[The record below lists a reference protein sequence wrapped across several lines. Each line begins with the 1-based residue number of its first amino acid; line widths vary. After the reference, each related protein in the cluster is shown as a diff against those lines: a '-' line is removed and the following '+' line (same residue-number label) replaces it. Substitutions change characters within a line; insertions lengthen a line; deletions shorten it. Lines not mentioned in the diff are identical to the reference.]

1 MYPQTSQLL
10 EISRRFRDLWRDS
23 PAHLD
28 RVQAQKLSYQ
38 AEPSDFW
45 DLAGVAR
52 YLSFTSPKLGS
63 WTGLVPAANRNKAM
77 ALNTFQT
84 FTDAATDPAH
94 QPDTGFE
101 LGWDYAH
108 YGTVPP
114 ADHLHPLSPVRQG
127 WEAGRDSFGQ
137 RTLQPN
143 RFARKWLQLRLNAW
157 LRGRVFEGQQVNP
170 AFLRRIDVALCP
182 VTREVLTHGT
192 GELSDASVDR
202 VFNDAAYA
210 AGNLA
215 VMSTRA
221 NRAKSAYGV
230 DDAMAF
236 VRQIEVGQLGQID
249 GLSAEHWARIAVLTS
264 FATPM
269 PHARA
274 ANLPLLVL
282 PPNRLRV
289 LNPVQSLQ
297 VMLSLQFTRA
307 GHARRCAALAG
318 LMPTAEARY
327 AFNAF
332 MHTLLA
338 RRLAAGRIADAVAE
352 RHAVEDLWRDPL
364 INQRW
369 QRLALRLT
377 ADDCERIGRV
387 AADRGL
393 AGSGVR
399 WLTAESATDGWALE
413 SSGYAVAQ
421 DCRPTVVR
429 APKPVDRQRNAFAV
443 AGRPRSSLYEPV
455 ITQTAVS

>member
-1 MYPQTSQLL
+1 MD
-10 EISRRFRDLWRDS
+10 F
-23 PAHLD
+23 LD
-28 RVQAQKLSYQ
+28 PTR
-38 AEPSDFW
+38 
-45 DLAGVAR
+45 VAR
-52 YLSFTSPKLGS
+52 YLSFTSAKLSS
-63 WTGLVPAANRNKAM
+63 WLGVVPAANRDKAM
-77 ALNTFQT
+77 TLNTFQT

-127 WEAGRDSFGQ
+127 WEAGRDSFGR
-137 RTLQPN
+137 RTLQAN
-143 RFARKWLQLRLNAW
+143 RFTRKWLQLRLNAW

-170 AFLRRIDVALCP
+170 AFLRQIDVAVCP

-192 GELSDASVDR
+192 GEPSDASVDR
-202 VFNDAAYA
+202 VFNNAAYA

-236 VRQIEVGQLGQID
+236 VRQIEVGPLDQRTGQID

-377 ADDCERIGRV
+377 PDDCERIGRM
-387 AADRGL
+387 AASRGL

-421 DCRPTVVR
+421 PCRLAVGR
-429 APKPVDRQRNAFAV
+429 APKPVDGQRNAFPV
-443 AGRPRSSLYEPV
+443 AGRPLGSLYEPV
-455 ITQTAVS
+455 VTQTAIS

>member
-1 MYPQTSQLL
+1 
-10 EISRRFRDLWRDS
+10 
-23 PAHLD
+23 
-28 RVQAQKLSYQ
+28 
-38 AEPSDFW
+38 
-45 DLAGVAR
+45 
-52 YLSFTSPKLGS
+52 
-63 WTGLVPAANRNKAM
+63 
-77 ALNTFQT
+77 
-84 FTDAATDPAH
+84 
-94 QPDTGFE
+94 
-101 LGWDYAH
+101 
-108 YGTVPP
+108 
-114 ADHLHPLSPVRQG
+114 
-127 WEAGRDSFGQ
+127 
-137 RTLQPN
+137 
-143 RFARKWLQLRLNAW
+143 
-157 LRGRVFEGQQVNP
+157 VFEGQQVNP
-170 AFLRRIDVALCP
+170 AFLRQIDVAVCP

-338 RRLAAGRIADAVAE
+338 RRLAAGRNCGCRGRAARRGGPVARPADQPALA
-352 RHAVEDLWRDPL
+352 AAGFAPDGG
-364 INQRW
+364 
-369 QRLALRLT
+369 RLRAHRT
-377 ADDCERIGRV
+377 
-387 AADRGL
+387 RG
-393 AGSGVR
+393 G
-399 WLTAESATDGWALE
+399 
-413 SSGYAVAQ
+413 
-421 DCRPTVVR
+421 
-429 APKPVDRQRNAFAV
+429 
-443 AGRPRSSLYEPV
+443 
-455 ITQTAVS
+455 

>member
-1 MYPQTSQLL
+1 M
-10 EISRRFRDLWRDS
+10 
-23 PAHLD
+23 
-28 RVQAQKLSYQ
+28 
-38 AEPSDFW
+38 
-45 DLAGVAR
+45 
-52 YLSFTSPKLGS
+52 
-63 WTGLVPAANRNKAM
+63 VPAAHRNAAM
-77 ALNTFQT
+77 TPNAIQT
-84 FTDAATDPAH
+84 ASLQATDTNPRRDA
-94 QPDTGFE
+94 GFE
-101 LGWDYAH
+101 LGWDYAQH
-108 YGTVPP
+108 VTLPP
-114 ADHLHPLSPVRQG
+114 TEHLHPLSSVRQG
-127 WEAGRDSFGQ
+127 WEAGRENFGR
-137 RTLQPN
+137 RTLQAN
-143 RFARKWLQLRLNAW
+143 RFTRKWLQLRLNAW
-157 LRGRVFEGQQVNP
+157 LRGRAFESQQVNP
-170 AFLRRIDVALCP
+170 AFLRQIDVAVCP
-182 VTREVLTHGT
+182 ITREVLTHGT
-192 GELSDASVDR
+192 GEPSDASVDR

-221 NRAKSAYGV
+221 NQAKSLYGV

-249 GLSAEHWARIAVLTS
+249 GLSAEQWARVAVLTS
-264 FATPM
+264 FATPI
-269 PHARA
+269 PHAQA
-274 ANLPLLVL
+274 ACLPLLVL

-318 LMPTAEARY
+318 LMPSAEAKY

-338 RRLAAGRIADAVAE
+338 RRLAAGRITDVAAE

-387 AADRGL
+387 AAERRL
-393 AGSGVR
+393 AGNGVR

-413 SSGYAVAQ
+413 SRGYAVDEHGPDQPQTLGPQEAAAIAFVPRVTTHGRHVGVSGV
-421 DCRPTVVR
+421 RP
-429 APKPVDRQRNAFAV
+429 
-443 AGRPRSSLYEPV
+443 G
-455 ITQTAVS
+455 

>member
-1 MYPQTSQLL
+1 MTLN
-10 EISRRFRDLWRDS
+10 RF
-23 PAHLD
+23 
-28 RVQAQKLSYQ
+28 QA
-38 AEPSDFW
+38 
-45 DLAGVAR
+45 
-52 YLSFTSPKLGS
+52 
-63 WTGLVPAANRNKAM
+63 
-77 ALNTFQT
+77 
-84 FTDAATDPAH
+84 FTDAATGPT
-94 QPDTGFE
+94 QQLDTGFE

-127 WEAGRDSFGQ
+127 WEAGRDSFGR
-137 RTLQPN
+137 RTLQPT
-143 RFARKWLQLRLNAW
+143 RFTRKWLQLRLNAW

-170 AFLRRIDVALCP
+170 AFLRQIDVAVCP
-182 VTREVLTHGT
+182 ITREVLTHGT

-221 NRAKSAYGV
+221 NRAKSAYRV

-236 VRQIEVGQLGQID
+236 VRQIEAGRLGQID
-249 GLSAEHWARIAVLTS
+249 SLSAVHWARIAVLTS

-289 LNPVQSLQ
+289 LNPVQALQ
-297 VMLSLQFTRA
+297 VMLGLQFTQA

-318 LMPTAEARY
+318 LMPSAEAKQ

-338 RRLAAGRIADAVAE
+338 RRLAAGRFADGTAE
-352 RHAVEDLWRDPL
+352 RHAMEDLWRDPL
-364 INQRW
+364 VTQRW

-377 ADDCERIGRV
+377 ADECERIARQ

-393 AGSGVR
+393 AGAGVR
-399 WLTAESATDGWALE
+399 WLCSGAETDGWALDTA
-413 SSGYAVAQ
+413 GYATAA
-421 DCRPTVVR
+421 PR
-429 APKPVDRQRNAFAV
+429 ATT
-443 AGRPRSSLYEPV
+443 V
-455 ITQTAVS
+455 ITSQPRMPAPARSPQPFTPCVQLSAEVFSTHSKCWRQSVCFNGLPALLEETLNP

>member
-1 MYPQTSQLL
+1 M
-10 EISRRFRDLWRDS
+10 LW
-23 PAHLD
+23 LG
-28 RVQAQKLSYQ
+28 VV
-38 AEPSDFW
+38 PSTNW
-45 DLAGVAR
+45 DLAMTMTA
-52 YLSFTSPKLGS
+52 LPS
-63 WTGLVPAANRNKAM
+63 PAAASIQP
-77 ALNTFQT
+77 ALGG
-84 FTDAATDPAH
+84 DA
-94 QPDTGFE
+94 GFE

-114 ADHLHPLSPVRQG
+114 AEHLHPLSPVRQG
-127 WEAGRDSFGQ
+127 WEAGRETFGR
-137 RTLQPN
+137 RTLQPS
-143 RFARKWLQLRLNAW
+143 RFVRKWLQLRLSAW
-157 LRGRVFEGQQVNP
+157 LRGRVFEGHQVNP
-170 AFLRRIDVALCP
+170 AFLRQIDVAVCP

-221 NRAKSAYGV
+221 NRAKAAYGV

-236 VRQIEVGQLGQID
+236 VRQIEAGRLGQID
-249 GLSAEHWARIAVLTS
+249 GLSAEHWARIAVLMS

-269 PHARA
+269 PHAKA
-274 ANLPLLVL
+274 AHVPLLLL

-307 GHARRCAALAG
+307 GHARRCAALGA
-318 LMPTAEARY
+318 LMPSADARY

-338 RRLAAGRIADAVAE
+338 RRLAVGRLTGALAE

-364 INQRW
+364 INRRW
-369 QRLALRLT
+369 QRLALCLT
-377 ADDCERIGRV
+377 ADDCVHIGRL

-399 WLTAESATDGWALE
+399 WLTDESATDGWALE
-413 SSGYAVAQ
+413 SKGYVVAQ
-421 DCRPTVVR
+421 DCESIDVR
-429 APKPVDRQRNAFAV
+429 ASTSDEGTRNPLAV
-443 AGRPRSSLYEPV
+443 AVHRRSSVYERV
-455 ITQTAVS
+455 SAQTAIS

>member
-1 MYPQTSQLL
+1 MTLNTLQTSADPTTGRTSQL
-10 EISRRFRDLWRDS
+10 
-23 PAHLD
+23 
-28 RVQAQKLSYQ
+28 
-38 AEPSDFW
+38 
-45 DLAGVAR
+45 
-52 YLSFTSPKLGS
+52 
-63 WTGLVPAANRNKAM
+63 
-77 ALNTFQT
+77 
-84 FTDAATDPAH
+84 
-94 QPDTGFE
+94 DTGFE

-114 ADHLHPLSPVRQG
+114 ADHLHPLSPVREG
-127 WEAGRDSFGQ
+127 WEAGRDSFGR

-143 RFARKWLQLRLNAW
+143 RFTRKWLQLRLNAW

-170 AFLRRIDVALCP
+170 AFLRRIDVTVCP

-192 GELSDASVDR
+192 GEPSDASVDR

-236 VRQIEVGQLGQID
+236 VRQIEVGKLGQID
-249 GLSAEHWARIAVLTS
+249 GLTAEHWARIAVLSS

-269 PHARA
+269 PHAKA

-307 GHARRCAALAG
+307 GHARRCAALAA
-318 LMPTAEARY
+318 LMPSAEAKH

-338 RRLAAGRIADAVAE
+338 RRLAAGWIADSMAE
-352 RHAVEDLWRDPL
+352 RHAMEDLWCEPL
-364 INQRW
+364 TNQRW

-399 WLTAESATDGWALE
+399 WLTADSATDGWALE
-413 SSGYAVAQ
+413 SAGYSVAQ
-421 DCRPTVVR
+421 PCRPAVGR
-429 APKPVDRQRNAFAV
+429 APKPVDGQRDAFAV
-443 AGRPRSSLYEPV
+443 AGRPWSSLYEPV
-455 ITQTAVS
+455 AMQTAIS

>member
-1 MYPQTSQLL
+1 M
-10 EISRRFRDLWRDS
+10 
-23 PAHLD
+23 
-28 RVQAQKLSYQ
+28 
-38 AEPSDFW
+38 
-45 DLAGVAR
+45 
-52 YLSFTSPKLGS
+52 
-63 WTGLVPAANRNKAM
+63 VPAATRDTAM
-77 ALNTFQT
+77 TPNTLQA
-84 FTDAATDPAH
+84 FTNAGNGPAH

-127 WEAGRDSFGQ
+127 WEAGRDSFGR
-137 RTLQPN
+137 RTLQPT
-143 RFARKWLQLRLNAW
+143 RFTRKWLQLRLNAW
-157 LRGRVFEGQQVNP
+157 LRGRVFEVQQVNP
-170 AFLRRIDVALCP
+170 AFLRQIDVAVCP
-182 VTREVLTHGT
+182 ITREVLTHGT

-210 AGNLA
+210 AGNVA
-215 VMSTRA
+215 VISTRA

-230 DDAMAF
+230 DEAITF
-236 VRQIEVGQLGQID
+236 VQQIERGQLGQID

-264 FATPM
+264 FATGM

-274 ANLPLLVL
+274 AKLPLLVL

-297 VMLSLQFTRA
+297 VMLSLQFTRS

-318 LMPTAEARY
+318 LMPSAEARH

-352 RHAVEDLWRDPL
+352 RNAVEDLWRDPL

-399 WLTAESATDGWALE
+399 WLTADSATDGWALE
-413 SSGYAVAQ
+413 SAGYAVAQ
-421 DCRPTVVR
+421 PCRSAVGR
-429 APKPVDRQRNAFAV
+429 APKPVDGQRNAFPV
-443 AGRPRSSLYEPV
+443 AGRPWGSLYEPV
-455 ITQTAVS
+455 VTQTAIS

>member
-1 MYPQTSQLL
+1 MTMTA
-10 EISRRFRDLWRDS
+10 S
-23 PAHLD
+23 PAP
-28 RVQAQKLSYQ
+28 AI
-38 AEPSDFW
+38 
-45 DLAGVAR
+45 
-52 YLSFTSPKLGS
+52 TSPH
-63 WTGLVPAANRNKAM
+63 PASRG
-77 ALNTFQT
+77 
-84 FTDAATDPAH
+84 
-94 QPDTGFE
+94 DTAFE

-114 ADHLHPLSPVRQG
+114 AEHLHPLSPVRQG
-127 WEAGRDSFGQ
+127 WEAGRETFGR

-143 RFARKWLQLRLNAW
+143 RFVRKWLQLRLGAW

-170 AFLRRIDVALCP
+170 AFLRRIDVAVCP
-182 VTREVLTHGT
+182 VTREVLTHGA
-192 GELSDASVDR
+192 GELADASVDR

-221 NRAKSAYGV
+221 NRAKGAYGV

-236 VRQIEVGQLGQID
+236 VQQIEVGRLGQID
-249 GLSAEHWARIAVLTS
+249 GLSAEHWARIAVLMS

-269 PHARA
+269 PHAKA

-282 PPNRLRV
+282 PPSRLRV

-307 GHARRCAALAG
+307 GHARRCAALAA
-318 LMPTAEARY
+318 LMPSADAKY

-338 RRLAAGRIADAVAE
+338 RRLVAGRLAGAADE

-364 INQRW
+364 VNRRW
-369 QRLALRLT
+369 QRLASCLT
-377 ADDCERIGRV
+377 ADDCVRIGRL

-399 WLTAESATDGWALE
+399 WLPHESATEGWALD
-413 SSGYAVAQ
+413 SKGYVVAQ
-421 DCRPTVVR
+421 QCVPIDKR
-429 APKPVDRQRNAFAV
+429 ASAPIDDPQFGITAASWRRGSV
-443 AGRPRSSLYEPV
+443 YEPV
-455 ITQTAVS
+455 STQTGVS

>member
-1 MYPQTSQLL
+1 MTLNTLQTGADATMGRTSQ
-10 EISRRFRDLWRDS
+10 
-23 PAHLD
+23 
-28 RVQAQKLSYQ
+28 V
-38 AEPSDFW
+38 
-45 DLAGVAR
+45 
-52 YLSFTSPKLGS
+52 
-63 WTGLVPAANRNKAM
+63 
-77 ALNTFQT
+77 
-84 FTDAATDPAH
+84 
-94 QPDTGFE
+94 DTGFE

-108 YGTVPP
+108 YGAVPP
-114 ADHLHPLSPVRQG
+114 ADHLHPLSPVREG
-127 WEAGRDSFGQ
+127 WEAGRGSFGR

-143 RFARKWLQLRLNAW
+143 RFTRKWLQLRLNAW

-170 AFLRRIDVALCP
+170 AFLRRIDVAVCP

-202 VFNDAAYA
+202 VLNDAAYA

-249 GLSAEHWARIAVLTS
+249 GLSAEHWARIAVLSS

-269 PHARA
+269 PHAKA

-297 VMLSLQFTRA
+297 VMLSLQFTHA
-307 GHARRCAALAG
+307 GHARRCAALAA
-318 LMPTAEARY
+318 LMPSAEVKY

-338 RRLAAGRIADAVAE
+338 RRLVAGRIADALAE

-377 ADDCERIGRV
+377 AEDCERIGRV
-387 AADRGL
+387 AAERGL

-421 DCRPTVVR
+421 DCRPTIGR
-429 APKPVDRQRNAFAV
+429 TLRPVDDQDVPIAV
-443 AGRPRSSLYEPV
+443 AGRPWGSLYEPV
-455 ITQTAVS
+455 ITQTAIS

>member
-1 MYPQTSQLL
+1 MYPQTAALL
-10 EISRRFRDLWRDS
+10 GISRRFRDLRRDS
-23 PAHLD
+23 PANID
-28 RVQAQKLSYQ
+28 RSQAQKLSYQ
-38 AEPSDFW
+38 VEPSDFL
-45 DLAGVAR
+45 DRTGVAR
-52 YLSFTSPKLGS
+52 YLSFTSPKLSAWLGV
-63 WTGLVPAANRNKAM
+63 VPATNRDKAM
-77 ALNTFQT
+77 TLNTFQT
-84 FTDAATDPAH
+84 FTDAAIDPTH

-127 WEAGRDSFGQ
+127 WEAGRDSFGR
-137 RTLQPN
+137 RTLQAN

-170 AFLRRIDVALCP
+170 AFLRQIDVAVCP

-236 VRQIEVGQLGQID
+236 VRQIEVGQLGRID

-289 LNPVQSLQ
+289 LNPVQSFQ

-318 LMPTAEARY
+318 LMPSAEARY

-377 ADDCERIGRV
+377 ALDCERIGRV

-413 SSGYAVAQ
+413 SGGYATAAGAPTWSQ
-421 DCRPTVVR
+421 ARQMPMPATVVN
-429 APKPVDRQRNAFAV
+429 APLAA
-443 AGRPRSSLYEPV
+443 ARPRHPNSGEV
-455 ITQTAVS
+455 HA